1 MKSLLKGQRL
11 AQVAR
16 QHDLAT
22 KHYKMAV
29 EGYVTGDW
37 FLAGKAK
44 RIAIQHSRKAK
55 ALEHRL
61 IPGIHFDEDARISLQ
76 SAWRFLL

>member
-1 MKSLLKGQRL
+1 MKSLLKAQKL
-11 AQVAR
+11 AHIAR
-16 QHDLAT
+16 QHDVAT

-29 EGYVTGDW
+29 EGGRAGHR
-37 FLAGKAK
+37 FHAGKVK

-61 IPGIHFDEDARISLQ
+61 IPGIHFDEDTRISLQ
-76 SAWRFLL
+76 SAWRFMP